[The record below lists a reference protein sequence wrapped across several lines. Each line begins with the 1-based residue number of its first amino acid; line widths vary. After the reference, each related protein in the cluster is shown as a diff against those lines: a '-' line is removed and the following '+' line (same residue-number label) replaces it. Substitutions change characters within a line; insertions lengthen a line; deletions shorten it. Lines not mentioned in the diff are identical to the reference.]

1 MLTTASLSQ
10 TLQKQSEFNQSVV
23 DAIKSRRNTQ
33 QDTKH
38 KPKTKAGVR
47 RMDEKSQTIQ
57 PSCQRPGEQLQE
69 TIIQGHEAQG
79 YD

>member
-1 MLTTASLSQ
+1 
-10 TLQKQSEFNQSVV
+10 
-23 DAIKSRRNTQ
+23 
-33 QDTKH
+33 
-38 KPKTKAGVR
+38 
-47 RMDEKSQTIQ
+47 MDGKSQTIQ